1 MCRKLGKKKKASI
14 DLGFDYYVINPKSY
28 SDNLHNAR
36 LGNIDKWGWCNTFN
50 KINPANRKWW
60 DKTDRYMSRVED
72 V

>member
-14 DLGFDYYVINPKSY
+14 VMSYVINPKSY
-28 SDNLHNAR
+28 FDNLYNAR
-36 LGNIDKWGWCNTFN
+36 LGNIYKWGWYNTCNE
-50 KINPANRKWW
+50 INPANRKWW